1 MLFSDVRCWRK
12 AHQPHNNLTTAAL
25 RAGAGRVFSVAI
37 MLTDGCIVS
46 VFSLKHLRNYFVG
59 RVVPFQVKKS
69 ATGYSK
75 YLRE

>member
-1 MLFSDVRCWRK
+1 
-12 AHQPHNNLTTAAL
+12 L
-25 RAGAGRVFSVAI
+25 RAGAGMVFSVAI

-46 VFSLKHLRNYFVG
+46 VFSLKHLRNYLVG
-59 RVVPFQVKKS
+59 RVVPWQVKKS